1 MFEALLVNGI
11 ILCTYTKFAYSSIL
25 PLINDFLKHISAFI
39 FPFLFRCAYE
49 PCRDTGVCVCST
61 LGVDQ
66 SSRILHRSVVWGILS
81 VCCRVRNLLWQ
92 DPSYFGIYFWHAFLQ
107 NISMALVFLDANS
120 ETSTV
125 NFVRQWTVDSGHPRD
140 LFFPLLLKGVRLIW
154 SHLKCNLILKKY
166 LNI

>member
-1 MFEALLVNGI
+1 
-11 ILCTYTKFAYSSIL
+11 
-25 PLINDFLKHISAFI
+25 
-39 FPFLFRCAYE
+39 
-49 PCRDTGVCVCST
+49 
-61 LGVDQ
+61 
-66 SSRILHRSVVWGILS
+66 
-81 VCCRVRNLLWQ
+81 
-92 DPSYFGIYFWHAFLQ
+92 
-107 NISMALVFLDANS
+107 MALVFLDANS